1 MAEPFVHLH
10 VHTAYSLLDGAIKL
24 PDLFAKA
31 KQDGQQAVA
40 ITDHGNLHGVVQFYK
55 QAKANGI
62 KPIIGCEVYVATG
75 SLTDKSPNQPKPYH
89 QVLLC
94 ENETGYQNLLRLV
107 NLAHLEGKYY
117 RPRIDLENLAKYHE
131 GLIALS
137 SCLAGM
143 LPRAIMDGGVKKAR
157 ETIDWY
163 RQVFGDRFYLEI
175 QQNGLKEQDKV
186 NAAVQKLSREFDIP
200 LVATCDAHYLN
211 REDALPHEILLCI
224 QTGKTMQDE
233 NRMRFSTD
241 QVYFRTADEMAEAF
255 ADTPEA
261 VRNTLEVAERCN
273 LELKLGK
280 LIFPT
285 YEAPEGEDLDATFA
299 RLSRAGLDRRLTV
312 LKEEYQ
318 AAGNGTWAEVEKT
331 YHDRLEHEIKLIRDK
346 EYAGY
351 FLIVQDF
358 IGWARSRGIPV
369 GPGRGSAAGSLASYS
384 LGITNIDPIRY
395 NLLFER
401 FLNPERQDNPD
412 IDIDFCT
419 DRRGEVIQYVAEKYG
434 KDKVAQIAT
443 FGTMKAKLVIK
454 DVGRAMGYSYN
465 EVESV
470 AKLIPNDLKMTLEKA
485 EKTPD
490 LEKLLKQSD
499 WVRELWRNARV
510 LEGLLRHASTHA
522 AGVVISNR
530 PLSETVP
537 LMLDKDDHVVTQLDK
552 DDVEAVGLIKFD
564 FLGLKT
570 LTVIDKALAIIKQV
584 QRKEIDIDRLPLD
597 DAEAFGLLGRG
608 LTYGVFQFESS
619 GMKDLLVQIQPNS
632 IEDLTAIAALY
643 RPGPLGSGM
652 IPDFIARKKGA
663 AVKYLL
669 NELEQILKP
678 TYGMIVYQEQVQQV
692 AHQIGGLSMGEA
704 DLMRRAMAKK
714 KADKMAPF
722 KVKFTAGAKERGH
735 QKEKIEELWD
745 QLEKFAEYGFNKSH
759 SAAYALVAYQTA
771 YLKAHYPAAFMAAL
785 MTMDRGDSDKI
796 MGGIVECR
804 ELGLEVLP
812 PDINESD
819 ENFTV
824 TQYGQI
830 RFGLTAV
837 KNVGEGAVQCIIKAR
852 QGGGDFRS
860 LHDFAERVDLHKI
873 NKRVVESLVKCGA
886 FDSLEKNRAALLAA
900 VDKAVDAA
908 VKTQADR
915 DTGQTSLFGRLSGTG
930 KQAAPQLPDVP
941 AWPHLEMLRNE
952 KEALGFFISG
962 HPLDDHQTI
971 IQRFATLNSSGLR
984 EQTTNREVRIAA
996 LITSFTK
1003 RMTKQNKPMA
1013 RGIAED
1019 QYAPFGITMF
1029 SEAMDLSVEALA
1041 DLDQPVLLFGKVDLR
1056 EGDNGLLVDKA
1067 IPLVKAPELCSNEAH
1082 IHLGTVGLTKMQIQ
1096 RLADCIKR
1104 NVGGCRTVI
1113 HLMIPGCGETV
1124 FTLPAH
1130 NGLKPSDEL
1139 IDEVRAI
1146 FGAAVLTFQ

>member
-31 KQDGQQAVA
+31 ASDGQTAVA

-55 QAKANGI
+55 QATARGI

-94 ENETGYQNLLRLV
+94 ENETGYANLMRLV
-107 NLAHLEGKYY
+107 NIANLEGKYY
-117 RPRIDLENLAKYHE
+117 RPRVDLETLARHHE
-131 GLIALS
+131 GLLALS

-143 LPRAIMDGGVKKAR
+143 LPRAIMEEGTKKAR
-157 ETIDWY
+157 ETVDWY

-186 NAAVQKLSREFDIP
+186 NAAILKLSREFEVPI
-200 LVATCDAHYLN
+200 VATCDAHYLN
-211 REDALPHEILLCI
+211 REDALSHEILLCI

-233 NRMRFSTD
+233 SRMRFSTD
-241 QVYFRTADEMAEAF
+241 QVYFRTAEEMAEAF
-255 ADTPEA
+255 AAYPEA
-261 VRNTLEVAERCN
+261 VRNTLAVAERCN
-273 LELKLGK
+273 LKLKLGQ

-285 YEAPEGEDLDATFA
+285 FTVPEGEDLDTTFA
-299 RLSRAGLDRRLTV
+299 RLSHVGLEKRLQV
-312 LKEEYQ
+312 IKEEPES
-318 AAGNGTWAEVEKT
+318 AEKGAWEETEKT
-331 YHDRLEHEIKLIRDK
+331 YRDRLAHEIKLIREK
-346 EYAGY
+346 KYASY

-358 IGWARSRGIPV
+358 IGWARAQGIPV
-369 GPGRGSAAGSLASYS
+369 GPGRGSAAGSLVSYS

-443 FGTMKAKLVIK
+443 FGTMKAKMVVK
-454 DVGRAMGYSYN
+454 DVGRAMGYSYS

-490 LEKLLKQSD
+490 LEKLIKQSD
-499 WVRELWRNARV
+499 WVRDLWRHAKV

-530 PLSETVP
+530 PLTETVP

-584 QRKEIDIDRLPLD
+584 QRKDVDIDRLPLD
-597 DAEAFGLLGRG
+597 DPEAFGLLGRG
-608 LTYGVFQFESS
+608 LTNGVFQFESS
-619 GMKDLLVQIQPNS
+619 GMKDLLVQIQPGS

-663 AVKYLL
+663 AIKYLL
-669 NELEQILKP
+669 AELESILKP

-692 AHQIGGLSMGEA
+692 AHLIGGLSMGEA

-714 KADKMAPF
+714 KTEKMAPF
-722 KVKFTAGAKERGH
+722 KVKFTAGAAERGYK
-735 QKEKIEELWD
+735 KEKIEELWD

-824 TQYGQI
+824 TPYGQI
-830 RFGLTAV
+830 RFGLAAV
-837 KNVGEGAVQCIIKAR
+837 KNVGEGAVQSIIKAR
-852 QGGGDFRS
+852 RGGKPFRS
-860 LHDFAERVDLHKI
+860 LNDFAERVDLHKI

-908 VKTQADR
+908 AKTQADR
-915 DTGQTSLFGRLSGTG
+915 DAGQTSLFGRLTDAGAT
-930 KQAAPQLPDVP
+930 AAPPLPDVP
-941 AWPHLEMLRNE
+941 AWDHREMLRNE

-962 HPLDDHQTI
+962 HPLDDHQAI
-971 IQRFATLNSSGLR
+971 IQRFATVNTNGLR
-984 EQTTNREVRIAA
+984 EQTTAREVRIAA
-996 LITSFTK
+996 LITSFAK

-1019 QYAPFGITMF
+1019 QFAPFNITMF
-1029 SEAMDLSVEALA
+1029 SEALELSEEALA
-1041 DLDQPVLLFGKVDLR
+1041 DLDQPLLLFGKVDLR
-1056 EGDNGLLVDKA
+1056 EGDNGLLVEKA

-1082 IHLGTVGLTKMQIQ
+1082 IHLATVGLTKIQIQ

-1104 NVGGCRTVI
+1104 HTGNCRAII
-1113 HLMIPGCGETV
+1113 HVAVPGCGETV

-1130 NGLKPSDEL
+1130 CGVQPSDEL

-1146 FGAAVLTFQ
+1146 FGAAVLNFQ